1 MLEFIGKVHQVDET
15 KSYGAKGFL
24 KRQLVVKE
32 MKENDKYPNLV
43 PFTLTGDRTSLADDV
58 HVGDKV
64 KCSFVLNGR
73 SWQKTPEDEVKYFCD
88 NVVLK
93 LEILETAGG
102 GSRSSNVPPPAEP
115 PADAGADETP
125 DDIPF

>member
-1 MLEFIGKVHQVDET
+1 MLEFTGIVHVVAET

-32 MKENDKYPNLV
+32 AKENDKYPNLV
-43 PFTLTGDRTSLADDV
+43 PFTLTGDRTSLADDL
-58 HVGDKV
+58 HEGDKV
-64 KCSFVLNGR
+64 KCSFVLSGR
-73 SWQKTPEDEVKYFCD
+73 GWDKGDGSPIRYFCD

-102 GSRSSNVPPPAEP
+102 GSRPSNVPPPAEP
-115 PADAGADETP
+115 PADAGADETI